1 MSGLNGLPP
10 PPPPPPK
17 KTLILGQCLGLFRQ
31 SWNNENFFFFFQKS
45 SIFLLCG
52 HKQTLS
58 TISEKNRRADFE
70 ILCCKRADE
79 QKSKIQNSYFKSL
92 FTGCHLVQFQKNIM
106 NKFCALQ
113 RPISLI
119 LGMLRISLK
128 IQNSHIYPLLNPV
141 IKHNFRKI

>member
-1 MSGLNGLPP
+1 MDYPP
-10 PPPPPPK
+10 PPPPPQ

-31 SWNNENFFFFFQKS
+31 SWNNENFFFFFFFFQKS

-58 TISEKNRRADFE
+58 TISEKNWRADFE

>member
-1 MSGLNGLPP
+1 MSGSNGLPP
-10 PPPPPPK
+10 TPPPK
-17 KTLILGQCLGLFRQ
+17 KNPNFGAMFGTFQAILKQREF
-31 SWNNENFFFFFQKS
+31 FFFFFQKS